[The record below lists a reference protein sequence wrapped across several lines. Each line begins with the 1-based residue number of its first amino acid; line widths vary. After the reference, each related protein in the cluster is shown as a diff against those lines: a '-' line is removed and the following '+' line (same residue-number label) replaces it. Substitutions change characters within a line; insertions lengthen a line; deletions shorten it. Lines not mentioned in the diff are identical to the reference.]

1 MTVFIMHRVYRNE
14 IRAEA
19 AVIMV
24 VFFFNISFNREI
36 MK

>member
-19 AVIMV
+19 AVTV
-24 VFFFNISFNREI
+24 VFFFNVSFNRDI